1 MERIIM
7 AVLTAALGLL
17 VGCLAIIVYL
27 NKRFVSVRELLT
39 DKILINDLLKK
50 EISVLKTKKNST
62 RNYRRRKSP
71 AKQQKN

>member
-1 MERIIM
+1 MV
-7 AVLTAALGLL
+7 ALTGILGLL
-17 VGCLAIIVYL
+17 VGCLSTIIYL
-27 NKRFVSVRELLT
+27 NRKFVSVKELLN

-71 AKQQKN
+71 AKQQKK

>member
-17 VGCLAIIVYL
+17 VGCLATIVYL